1 MKRMWS
7 VEELHEHWSVSPS
20 ERDLLFRREH
30 VGRLGFIAQLAFY
43 RLHAG
48 FPEHRNEFA
57 PIVIA
62 HLAEQ
67 LGVEA
72 ATLDEYDWNGRTGR
86 RHRDAILEFFGV
98 RPFDDAAEEAFRT
111 WLMTN
116 ALPKEPNVDT
126 LDEWITAW
134 LLQSKID
141 RPGGDY
147 RFERIVRW
155 TKHAYDE
162 RVFADVLARLDA
174 GMRQRLDGF
183 LADDAFE
190 QVRADPGRVGLKSL
204 LGEVAKLKHLRDLAL
219 PAGIL
224 KPFHAEM
231 IRRFR
236 RRAATESAWE
246 LRRHPDEIRL
256 PLLVFYCVPREA
268 DLVDGLVELL
278 IQITHRMTEKAE
290 RRVVE
295 ELLADVQSVRG
306 KTGLLYRI
314 AEAAAEK
321 PDGVVRDVIFPVA
334 SEETIE
340 KLVKEYRAS
349 GARFK
354 EQVHTVLR
362 GSYGSHYRRMLPK
375 LLEVLDFRSNNAL
388 HRPLLDAIDTI
399 RPRRDEQTQ
408 HYKLSEIA
416 VEGVIRPKWRDV
428 VIEDAPDGEKRVN
441 RMNYELCVLQSLRD
455 QVRCK
460 EVWIAG
466 AERFRNPD
474 DDLPSDFTERR
485 PACYERLGIPLAAD
499 AFIDQM
505 REEMTRALERLN
517 ERLPRNPRVR
527 LDPRRKK
534 KPIIVSKLEAQPE
547 PTNLAAL
554 KTELGHRWPMTSLLD
569 ILKETDFRVGFTDAF
584 ATAAARETVDRD
596 EVQRRL
602 LLCLYGLGTNAGL
615 KRLGIGNGVSY
626 KELLHT
632 RRRYLDKE
640 SFRDATRRIIN
651 ATLAARRVDVWGE
664 GTSSCASDSKKV
676 AAYDQNLMTEWH
688 VRYGGRGVMV
698 YWHVERKAACIYS
711 QLKRCSSS
719 EVASMIE
726 GVLHHG
732 TELDVERQYV
742 DSHGQ
747 SEVAFAFCRLLGFS
761 LLPRLKA
768 IASQKLYLPTTG
780 TGMRYPNL
788 EPILTRPI
796 DWDLIRTQYDE
807 MARYATA
814 LQERTTDAESI
825 LRRFTRSNV
834 QHPTYRALAELGK
847 AAKTIFLC
855 DYLDSEALRREIHE
869 GLNVIEN
876 WNSANGFIWFGKG
889 GEIATNRMEDQ
900 EIALLALHLLQSC
913 LVYINTLM
921 LQRVLEEPP
930 WHKRMTDIDL
940 RGLTPL
946 IYSHVSPYGSFE
958 LNMHERIDIEM
969 RMAS

>member
-1 MKRMWS
+1 MKRAWS
-7 VEELHEHWSVSPS
+7 VEELHEWWSLTSS
-20 ERDLLFRREH
+20 DMERMPDKLP
-30 VGRLGFIAQLAFY
+30 VGRLGFVAQLVFY
-43 RLHAG
+43 RVHAR
-48 FPEHRNEFA
+48 FPDHRNAFA
-57 PIVIA
+57 PAVLA

-67 LGVEA
+67 IGVLAFVIDDYEW
-72 ATLDEYDWNGRTGR
+72 TDRTGR
-86 RHRDAILEFFGV
+86 RHREVILDQLGV
-98 RPFDDAAEEAFRT
+98 RPFDDAAEDAFRA
-111 WLMTN
+111 WLMTD
-116 ALPKEPNVDT
+116 ALPKEPSADT
-126 LDEWITAW
+126 LEERITAW
-134 LLQSKID
+134 LLQSKVD
-141 RPGGDY
+141 RPGDY
-147 RFERIVRW
+147 RFDRTVRSA
-155 TKHAYDE
+155 KHAHDE
-162 RVFADVLARLDA
+162 RVFADVLARLDVETR
-174 GMRQRLDGF
+174 GRLDAF
-183 LADDAFE
+183 LADEAFD

-204 LGEVAKLKHLRDLAL
+204 LGETEKLKRLRELGL

-224 KPFHAEM
+224 KPFQAELVK
-231 IRRFR
+231 RFR
-236 RRAATESAWE
+236 RRAATESVWE
-246 LRRHPDEIRL
+246 LARHPDEIRL

-278 IQITHRMTEKAE
+278 MQITHKMTEKAE

-295 ELLADVQSVRG
+295 EMLADIQAVRG
-306 KTGLLYRI
+306 KTGILYRI

-321 PDGVVRDVIFPVA
+321 PDGVVREVIFPVA
-334 SEETIE
+334 GEETIAQ
-340 KLVKEYRAS
+340 LVKEYRAS

-375 LLEVLDFRSNNAL
+375 LLEVLDFRSNNAV

-399 RPRRDEQTQ
+399 KSGRDEQKK

-441 RMNYELCVLQSLRD
+441 RVNYELCVLQTLRD

-460 EVWIAG
+460 EVWLVG

-474 DDLPSDFTERR
+474 DDLPSDFEERR
-485 PACYERLGIPLAAD
+485 STCYDRLGIPLAAD
-499 AFIDQM
+499 AFIDKM
-505 REEMTRALERLN
+505 RGEMTKALERLN
-517 ERLPRNPRVR
+517 ERLPRNAHVR

-534 KPIIVSKLEAQPE
+534 KPIVVSKIEAQPE
-547 PTNLAAL
+547 PPNLAAL
-554 KTELGHRWPMTSLLD
+554 KTELGRRWPMTGLLD
-569 ILKETDFRVGFTDAF
+569 VLKESDLRLGFTDAF
-584 ATAAARETVDRD
+584 ATAAAREAVDRD

-615 KRLGIGNGVSY
+615 KRLVGNGVSY

-640 SFRDATRRIIN
+640 SFRDATRRIVN
-651 ATLAARRVDVWGE
+651 ATLAVRRTDVWGE
-664 GTSSCASDSKKV
+664 GTSAVAADSKKF

-719 EVASMIE
+719 EVAAMIE

-732 TELDVERQYV
+732 TEMDVERQYV

-768 IASQKLYLPTTG
+768 IASQKLYLPAP
-780 TGMRYPNL
+780 GMGASYPNL

-814 LQERTTDAESI
+814 LQERTADAESI

-855 DYLDSEALRREIHE
+855 DYLDSVALRREIHE

-900 EIALLALHLLQSC
+900 EVSLLALHLLQSC

-921 LQRVLEEPP
+921 LQRVLEEPT
-930 WHKRMTDIDL
+930 WRKRMTDVDL

-946 IYSHVSPYGSFE
+946 IYAHVSPYGSFE
-958 LNMHERIDIEM
+958 LRMHERIDIEM
-969 RMAS
+969 KTAA

>member
-1 MKRMWS
+1 MI
-7 VEELHEHWSVSPS
+7 E
-20 ERDLLFRREH
+20 
-30 VGRLGFIAQLAFY
+30 
-43 RLHAG
+43 
-48 FPEHRNEFA
+48 
-57 PIVIA
+57 

-67 LGVEA
+67 IDVLTS
-72 ATLDEYDWNGRTGR
+72 TLDGYEWNDRTGR
-86 RHRDAILEFFGV
+86 RHRETILEFLGV
-98 RPFDDAAEEAFRT
+98 GAFDLVAEAEFRE
-111 WLMTN
+111 WLMTE
-116 ALPKEPNVDT
+116 ALPKEPSADA
-126 LDEWITAW
+126 LDEWITGW
-134 LLQSKID
+134 LLRSKID
-141 RPGGDY
+141 RLGDY
-147 RFERIVRW
+147 RFERIVRSSR
-155 TKHAYDE
+155 HAYDE
-162 RVFADVLARLDA
+162 RVLLDVHARLDTA
-174 GMRQRLDGF
+174 TRERLDK
-183 LADDAFE
+183 LLRDDAAFDGL
-190 QVRADPGRVGLKSL
+190 RADSGRVGLKSL
-204 LGEVAKLKHLRDLAL
+204 LGEVEKLKRLRELAL
-219 PAGIL
+219 PPGIL
-224 KPFHAEM
+224 KPFHAGLVK
-231 IRRFR
+231 RFR

-246 LRRHPDEIRL
+246 LTRHPDEIRL

-278 IQITHRMTEKAE
+278 MQITHKMTEKAE

-295 ELLADVQSVRG
+295 KMLADFQAVRG
-306 KTGLLYRI
+306 KTGILYRI
-314 AEAAAEK
+314 AEAASEQ

-334 SEETIE
+334 GEETIAQ
-340 KLVKEYRAS
+340 LVKEYRAS
-349 GARFK
+349 GSLFK

-375 LLEVLDFRSNNAL
+375 LLEVLDFRSNNAT
-388 HRPLLDAIDTI
+388 HRPLLDAITTI
-399 RPRRDEQTQ
+399 RSRRDEQKQ
-408 HYKLSEIA
+408 YYNLSEIV

-428 VIEDAPDGEKRVN
+428 VIEDAPGGEKRVN

-460 EVWIAG
+460 EVWLAG

-474 DDLPSDFTERR
+474 DDLPNDFAERR
-485 PACYERLGIPLAAD
+485 PSCYERLGIPLAAD
-499 AFIDQM
+499 AFIDKI
-505 REEMTRALERLN
+505 RGEMTKGLERLN
-517 ERLPRNPRVR
+517 ERLPRNAHVR

-547 PTNLAAL
+547 PVNLAAL
-554 KTELGHRWPMTSLLD
+554 KTDLARRWPMTSLLD
-569 ILKETDFRVGFTDAF
+569 VLKETDLRIGFTDAF
-584 ATAAARETVDRD
+584 ATAATRETVDRD

-602 LLCLYGLGTNAGL
+602 LLCLYGLGSNAGL
-615 KRLGIGNGVSY
+615 KRLSVGNRVSY

-640 SFRDATRRIIN
+640 SFRDATRRIVN
-651 ATLAARRVDVWGE
+651 ATLAARRTEVWGE
-664 GTSSCASDSKKV
+664 GTSAVAADSKKF

-719 EVASMIE
+719 EVAAMIE

-732 TELDVERQYV
+732 TEMDVERQYV

-747 SEVAFAFCRLLGFS
+747 SEVAFAFCRLLGFE

-768 IASQKLYLPTTG
+768 IASQKLYLPAAG
-780 TGMRYPNL
+780 VGASYPNL

-814 LQERTTDAESI
+814 LQERTADAESI
-825 LRRFTRSNV
+825 LRRFTRANR

-876 WNSANGFIWFGKG
+876 WNGAIDFVWFGKG

-900 EIALLALHLLQSC
+900 EVSLLALHLLQSS

-921 LQRVLEEPP
+921 LQRVLEEPS
-930 WHKRMTDIDL
+930 WHKRLTDVDL

-946 IYSHVSPYGSFE
+946 VYAHVSPYGSFE
-958 LNMHERIDIEM
+958 LKMNERIDIEM
-969 RMAS
+969 KRAS

>member
-7 VEELHEHWSVSPS
+7 VEELHEHWSVSS
-20 ERDLLFRREH
+20 MERDLLFRKEH
-30 VGRLGFIAQLAFY
+30 VGRLGFIAQLGFY
-43 RLHAG
+43 RLNAA

-67 LGVEA
+67 LGVETV
-72 ATLDEYDWNGRTGR
+72 TLDEYEWGGRTGR

-98 RPFDDAAEEAFRT
+98 RPFDGAAEAAFRT
-111 WLMTN
+111 WLTN
-116 ALPKEPNVDT
+116 VALPKEPNADT
-126 LDEWITAW
+126 LEESITAW
-134 LLQSKID
+134 LLQAKIA

-155 TKHAYDE
+155 TKHAHDE
-162 RVFADVLARLDA
+162 GVCAAVLGRLDA
-174 GMRQRLDGF
+174 GMRARLDAL
-183 LADDAFE
+183 LADEAFE
-190 QVRADPGRVGLKSL
+190 RVRTDPGRVGLKSL
-204 LGEVAKLKHLRDLAL
+204 LGEVEKLKRLRELAL
-219 PAGIL
+219 PSGIL
-224 KPFHAEM
+224 KPFHADLVK
-231 IRRFR
+231 RFR
-236 RRAATESAWE
+236 RRAATESVWE
-246 LRRHPDEIRL
+246 LARHPDEIRL

-268 DLVDGLVELL
+268 GLVDGLVELL
-278 IQITHRMTEKAE
+278 MQITHKMTEKAE

-295 ELLADVQSVRG
+295 EMLADFQAVRG
-306 KTGLLYRI
+306 KTGILYRI

-321 PDGVVRDVIFPVA
+321 PDGIVREVIFPVA
-334 SEETIE
+334 GEETIGQ
-340 KLVKEYRAS
+340 LVKEYRAS
-349 GARFK
+349 GTRFK
-354 EQVHTVLR
+354 EQVHTMLR

-375 LLEVLDFRSNNAL
+375 LLEVLDFRSNNAT
-388 HRPLLDAIDTI
+388 HRPLLEAIDTI
-399 RPRRDEQTQ
+399 KSRRDGQRP
-408 HYKLSEIA
+408 YYSVSEIA

-428 VIEDAPDGEKRVN
+428 VIEEAPDGEKRVN
-441 RMNYELCVLQSLRD
+441 RMNYELCVLQSLRE

-474 DDLPSDFTERR
+474 DDMPSDFAERR
-485 PACYERLGIPLAAD
+485 AACYERLELPLGAA
-499 AFIDQM
+499 AFIDKM
-505 REEMTRALERLN
+505 RGEMEQSLERLN
-517 ERLPRNPRVR
+517 ERLPRSTQVR

-534 KPIIVSKLEAQPE
+534 KRIIVSKLVAQPE
-547 PTNLAAL
+547 PANLAAL
-554 KTELGHRWPMTSLLD
+554 KLELSRRWPMTSLLD
-569 ILKETDFRVGFTDAF
+569 VLKESDLRIGFTDAF

-615 KRLGIGNGVSY
+615 KRLGVGNDVSY

-640 SFRDATRRIIN
+640 SFRDATRRIVN
-651 ATLAARRVDVWGE
+651 ATLAARRPDVWGE
-664 GTSSCASDSKKV
+664 GTSAVAADSKKF

-719 EVASMIE
+719 EVAAMIE

-732 TELDVERQYV
+732 TEVDVERQYV

-768 IASQKLYLPTTG
+768 IASQKLYLPAAG
-780 TGMRYPNL
+780 TGARYPNL

-796 DWDLIRTQYDE
+796 DWDLIGTQYDE

-814 LQERTTDAESI
+814 LLERTADAESI

-847 AAKTIFLC
+847 AAKTVFLC

-900 EIALLALHLLQSC
+900 EVSLLALHLVQSS

-921 LQRVLEEPP
+921 LQRVLEETS
-930 WHKRMTDIDL
+930 WRKRMTDVDL

-946 IYSHVSPYGSFE
+946 VYAHVSPYGSFE
-958 LNMHERIDIEM
+958 LKMNERIDIEM
-969 RMAS
+969 KMAS